1 MNRAERRRLER
12 EARKEK
18 VSVDSYYMHPAV
30 NEALERQ
37 KLAEQAAR
45 FMDKF
50 GSEMAAEKAYWDCM
64 RLYDEQFSKAIVIS
78 CAMMLKDFFPRWH
91 AKAIEKYVQRFMDY
105 MDMYG
110 DDYKYDIGKFKDLY
124 AITFGEPLIMTHEPK
139 KPVMRK
145 EKIWKN

>member
-1 MNRAERRRLER
+1 MSRAERRRLER

-50 GSEMAAEKAYWDCM
+50 GSEMAAEKAYQDCM
-64 RLYDEQFSKAIVIS
+64 RLYDEQFSTAIVIS
-78 CAMMLKDFFPRWH
+78 CAMMIKDFFSEVGR
-91 AKAIEKYVQRFMDY
+91 
-105 MDMYG
+105 
-110 DDYKYDIGKFKDLY
+110 
-124 AITFGEPLIMTHEPK
+124 
-139 KPVMRK
+139 
-145 EKIWKN
+145 